1 MTGKKGIS
9 KVGFEKLQDGSIKV
23 LYFNDK
29 GDIAY
34 KGWTLPL
41 YVVKGLT
48 SWWNKSNKE
57 KGIHPFMK
65 EKSAICEYRMRTA
78 NYIEIEEY
86 INPSHHKIN
95 FWTLSIDT
103 AEELV
108 NWVDTKR

>member
-9 KVGFEKLQDGSIKV
+9 KVGFEKFQDGSIKV
-23 LYFNDK
+23 RYFNDND
-29 GDIAY
+29 DIVY
-34 KGWTLPL
+34 KGWKLPN

-57 KGIHPFMK
+57 NGIHPFMK
-65 EKSAICEYRMRTA
+65 EKSASCEFTMRTA

-86 INPSHHKIN
+86 INPRHHKKN

-103 AEELV
+103 VEELV
-108 NWVDTKR
+108 NWVETKR